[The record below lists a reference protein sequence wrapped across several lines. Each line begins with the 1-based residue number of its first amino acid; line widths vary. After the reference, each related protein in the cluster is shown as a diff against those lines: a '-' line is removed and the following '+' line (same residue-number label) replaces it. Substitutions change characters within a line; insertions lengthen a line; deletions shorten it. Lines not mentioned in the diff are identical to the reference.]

1 MHVASVFLKPR
12 VESQIGRLF
21 DEALETETA
30 TLAWIASAFD
40 ICIQKGTDI
49 AQNFKASDYQLAL

>member
-12 VESQIGRLF
+12 VESQIERLF
-21 DEALETETA
+21 DEALETETV

-49 AQNFKASDYQLAL
+49 DQNLKASYYHLVL

>member
-12 VESQIGRLF
+12 VESQTDRLSNEVF
-21 DEALETETA
+21 ENKT
-30 TLAWIASAFD
+30 AWIISAFD